1 MEALKYNLKM
11 RQFKHI
17 IPAAILTAAFF
28 VMDINTPLGLF
39 SDWLLYIFPLL
50 LLTWNTGNK
59 TVIASTSLFSIL
71 LSAGLFL
78 SPPGYNPLVFSLI
91 NRSVGIIVL
100 WTIAFIMMKRKE
112 VLDREKEARAAAER
126 EKNILDAMMEN
137 VPDGIIIADAPD
149 GAIRRVSRYGYELA
163 GRDEHYFVGVPLG
176 SHPAAWNL
184 HEADGVTL
192 SGADGLPLAR
202 ALKDEI
208 IKDRE
213 YVLVKEGRE
222 KIQILVNAGPI
233 KDGTEKITGAVAAF
247 RDMREYKKTQAALR
261 ENEDRLKLLFENSPD
276 AILFLTIGGQVIS
289 ANDAA
294 CMMFGYPCGELQS
307 KRREDLFDLNDPR
320 FKEYMKTRRETG
332 RAEGDVN
339 LIKKDGSSF
348 EGSITSST
356 FMGSDGE
363 ECVGVVIRDISWRK
377 EMERQRDDFI
387 SMISHDLK
395 SPLTAINGYSELVLS
410 GRAGDIAADA
420 REMVDAIFRN
430 GTKLMDMVEGFL
442 FASRIHAG
450 KMTAEL
456 LPGDLAALMPQVVR
470 DFLPQALKKKQEL
483 TLETGLLPTVFF
495 DRRLLDRAISN
506 LIINAINYTQA
517 GGRIKVKAEEKERD
531 GAAYAVVSV
540 SDNGPGIPP
549 EEVGKV
555 FDRYYRLN
563 RAVGRK
569 GAGLGLSI
577 VKIVAEMHGGW
588 AEVESREGEGSAFR
602 IFLPM
607 RRPRPPAIN

>member
-1 MEALKYNLKM
+1 MRQL

-17 IPAAILTAAFF
+17 FPAAILTSVFF
-28 VMDINTPLGLF
+28 VLDINTPLGLF

-50 LLTWNTGNK
+50 LLTWNTGDK

-71 LSAGLFL
+71 LAAGFFL
-78 SPPGYNPLVFSLI
+78 APPGHNPLVFSFI
-91 NRSVGIIVL
+91 NRCVGIFVL

-112 VLDREKEARAAAER
+112 VLDREKEARAAAEK
-126 EKNILDAMMEN
+126 EKNVLDAMMEN
-137 VPDGIIIADAPD
+137 VPDGIIIVDAPD

-163 GRDEHYFVGVPLG
+163 GRDEHYFTGVPLG
-176 SHPAAWNL
+176 SHPAAWNM
-184 HEADGVTL
+184 HDADGVTL
-192 SGADGLPLAR
+192 SDADGLPLAC
-202 ALKDEI
+202 AMKDEI

-213 YVLVKEGRE
+213 YVLVKDGE
-222 KIQILVNAGPI
+222 KVQILVNAGPI
-233 KDGTEKITGAVAAF
+233 KDNSGKITGAVAAF
-247 RDMREYKKTQAALR
+247 RDMREYKRTQAALR
-261 ENEDRLKLLFENSPD
+261 ENEDRLKLLFENSSD

-294 CMMFGYPCGELQS
+294 CRMFGYSCGELKS
-307 KRREDLFDLNDPR
+307 RRREDLFDSNDPR
-320 FKEYMKTRRETG
+320 LKEYLKTRRETG

-339 LIKKDGSSF
+339 LIKKDGSTF
-348 EGSITSST
+348 EGAITSST

-377 EMERQRDDFI
+377 ELERQRDDFI

-395 SPLTAINGYSELVLS
+395 SPLTAINGYAELVLS
-410 GRAGDIAADA
+410 GRAGDISADA
-420 REMVDAIFRN
+420 REMADAIFRN

-456 LPGDLAALMPQVVR
+456 QPGDLAALLPQVVR

-483 TLETGLLPTVFF
+483 SLEAGLLPTVFF
-495 DRRLLDRAISN
+495 DRRLVDRAISN
-506 LIINAINYTQA
+506 LVINSINYTQA
-517 GGRIKVKAEEKERD
+517 GGRITLKAEEKERD

-549 EEVGKV
+549 EEVGRV
-555 FDRYYRLN
+555 FDRYYRSN
-563 RAVGRK
+563 RAGGRK

-577 VKIVAEMHGGW
+577 VKIAAEMHGGW
-588 AEVESREGEGSAFR
+588 AEVESREGEGSDFR
-602 IFLPM
+602 IFLPIKAAL
-607 RRPRPPAIN
+607 PARQEQ